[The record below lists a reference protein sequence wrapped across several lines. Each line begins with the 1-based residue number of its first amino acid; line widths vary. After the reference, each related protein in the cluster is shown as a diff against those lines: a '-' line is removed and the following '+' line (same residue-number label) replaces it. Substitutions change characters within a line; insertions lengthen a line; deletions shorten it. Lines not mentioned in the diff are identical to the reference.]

1 MEDKFKKI
9 KRSTVA
15 DTIVEQIKQMI
26 LEEKLLP
33 GERLPSE
40 RELAD
45 MLGVS
50 RPPVREALKALA
62 TLKIVDIRVGE
73 GTFLN
78 NGKDKLMLDFFQ
90 LKNLQMKF
98 AVSEL
103 IEARL
108 FLEMEIV
115 DLAAQRRDEQDLER
129 IEESFN
135 NTLNY
140 EDNPEAFLNAD
151 FEFHLAIA
159 EAAKNAY
166 LSEMLDTTRDLLL
179 EYNKT
184 VIARPNQMVR
194 AIDSHRNIFMAI
206 KEKNAKKA
214 KQEMKRHIEMLM
226 LEEKV
231 PAVEN

>member
-9 KRSTVA
+9 KRSTVS

-26 LEEKLLP
+26 MEEKLLP

-78 NGKDKLMLDFFQ
+78 NGEDKLMLDFFQ

-103 IEARL
+103 VEARR

-115 DLAAQRRDEQDLER
+115 DLAALRRDEQDLER

-135 NTLNY
+135 NTLIY
-140 EDNPEAFLNAD
+140 EDNPEAFLSAD
-151 FEFHLAIA
+151 FEFHMAIA
-159 EAAKNAY
+159 AAAKNAY

-184 VIARPNQMVR
+184 VIAQPNQMVR
-194 AIDSHRNIFMAI
+194 ATDSHRNIFMAI
-206 KEKNAKKA
+206 KKKDAKKA
-214 KQEMKRHIEMLM
+214 KQEMRRHIEMLM
-226 LEEKV
+226 LEENL
-231 PAVEN
+231 PAAES

>member
-9 KRSTVA
+9 KRSTVS
-15 DTIVEQIKQMI
+15 DTIIEQIKQMI

-78 NGKDKLMLDFFQ
+78 SGEDKLILDFFQ

-98 AVSEL
+98 GVSGL
-103 IEARL
+103 VEARC
-108 FLEMEIV
+108 FLEAAIV
-115 DLAAQRRDEQDLER
+115 DLAAQRRDERDLER

-140 EDNPEAFLNAD
+140 EENPEAFLKAD
-151 FEFHLAIA
+151 FEFHMAIA

-194 AIDSHRNIFMAI
+194 ATEGHRNIFMAI
-206 KEKNAKKA
+206 KEKDTKKA
-214 KQEMKRHIEMLM
+214 KQEMRRHIEMLM
-226 LEEKV
+226 LEENL
-231 PAVEN
+231 PAAEN

>member
-194 AIDSHRNIFMAI
+194 ATDSHRNIFMAI

-226 LEEKV
+226 LEEKI

>member
-184 VIARPNQMVR
+184 VIAQPNQMVR
-194 AIDSHRNIFMAI
+194 ATDSHRNIFMAI

>member
-135 NTLNY
+135 NTLSY

-184 VIARPNQMVR
+184 VIARPNQMVK
-194 AIDSHRNIFMAI
+194 ATDSHRNIFMAI

-214 KQEMKRHIEMLM
+214 KQEMKGHIEMLM
-226 LEEKV
+226 LEEKG
-231 PAVEN
+231 PATGN